1 MLTLTAL
8 GCRSRAAA
16 PRCAAPSHATAGA
29 ALAAEGGASAE
40 TAAALRGAFL
50 AEVGEA
56 RGKWPGQLRL
66 LFHDA
71 GTYAAADKEAPGGP
85 NGR

>member
-1 MLTLTAL
+1 M
-8 GCRSRAAA
+8 
-16 PRCAAPSHATAGA
+16 
-29 ALAAEGGASAE
+29 
-40 TAAALRGAFL
+40 